1 MPMTN
6 QQQQFMA
13 QTPPM
18 FGSSAGNVG
27 TLKRQLDGGDGGNA
41 EDKVIKWKGE
51 FEYLIVI

>member
-1 MPMTN
+1 MPMSN

-41 EDKVIKWKGE
+41 EDKVIKWNVN
-51 FEYLIVI
+51 LDILL